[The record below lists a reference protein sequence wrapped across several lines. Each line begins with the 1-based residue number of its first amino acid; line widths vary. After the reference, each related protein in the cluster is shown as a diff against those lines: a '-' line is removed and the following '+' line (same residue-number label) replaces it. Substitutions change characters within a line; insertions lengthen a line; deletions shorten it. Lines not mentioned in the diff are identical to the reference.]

1 MTYYDD
7 IGEAYPW
14 AVELPVA
21 ALSLDFL
28 GVPGSVLGSDT
39 AALIEKHGFPDN
51 KRLGAGV
58 VDGRSVWADGQTAP
72 NLIGALIGKA
82 RPRAVSGAPARPGGP
97 VQRVLPV
104 QVGTVDLQPS
114 HQAGCGPRWLSS
126 AASAGSAPC
135 TAFRAALG
143 APRAAAETRHAAVQ
157 GVKHISVQSSVSLQH
172 LPYDKDLEHAL
183 PAEIVGRLAF
193 AKQKLGEIVA
203 AAKAAP
209 GVKPVPLTS
218 ALPTVGAP
226 RLCRCSAHAAADNPQ
241 ARSSMPLQKRL
252 VMRAAGL

>member
-58 VDGRSVWADGQTAP
+58 VDGRSVWADGQSAP

-82 RPRAVSGAPARPGGP
+82 RPRAVSAAPSCCLPGGSCP
-97 VQRVLPV
+97 VACASGQCWCAAQPPGSVVVAPV
-104 QVGTVDLQPS
+104 VDLLRTLC
-114 HQAGCGPRWLSS
+114 HLWSS
-126 AASAGSAPC
+126 G
-135 TAFRAALG
+135 R
-143 APRAAAETRHAAVQ
+143 R
-157 GVKHISVQSSVSLQH
+157 
-172 LPYDKDLEHAL
+172 D
-183 PAEIVGRLAF
+183 VGR
-193 AKQKLGEIVA
+193 
-203 AAKAAP
+203 
-209 GVKPVPLTS
+209 
-218 ALPTVGAP
+218 
-226 RLCRCSAHAAADNPQ
+226 C
-241 ARSSMPLQKRL
+241 
-252 VMRAAGL
+252 